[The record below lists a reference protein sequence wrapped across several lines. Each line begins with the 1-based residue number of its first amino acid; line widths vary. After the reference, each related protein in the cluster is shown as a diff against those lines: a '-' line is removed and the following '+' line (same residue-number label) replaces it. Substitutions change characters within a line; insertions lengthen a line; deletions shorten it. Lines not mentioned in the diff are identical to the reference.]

1 MSDATRL
8 FLQIF
13 GPPKM
18 AKVKAEPRR
27 LAQIK
32 AKIMLGTDLIAL
44 RPLYASDKAFR
55 DMVRKRFEIDQ
66 PHALACMQ
74 VARLYADRGDEI
86 VTRLDWPTLVALAS
100 ASVPARRVF
109 EIRIMAG
116 ERIGA
121 AEIRRA
127 RGRPRLKRPSKK

>member
-1 MSDATRL
+1 
-8 FLQIF
+8 
-13 GPPKM
+13 M
-18 AKVKAEPRR
+18 AKTKAEPKSKR
-27 LAQIK
+27 LALVQANIQ
-32 AKIMLGTDLIAL
+32 LGVDLIAL
-44 RPLYASDKAFR
+44 RNISASKR
-55 DMVRKRFEIDQ
+55 DFGRIVRTRYEIDQ

-109 EIRIMAG
+109 EITIMAG
-116 ERIGA
+116 EHIGA

-127 RGRPRLKRPSKK
+127 RGRPRLKRPSKN